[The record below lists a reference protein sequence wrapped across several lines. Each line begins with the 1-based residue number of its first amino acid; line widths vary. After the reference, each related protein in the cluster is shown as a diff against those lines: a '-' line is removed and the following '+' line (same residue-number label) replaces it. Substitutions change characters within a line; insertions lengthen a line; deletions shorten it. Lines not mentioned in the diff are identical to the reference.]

1 MSAEFRGEAL
11 LRAFGARCPEIV
23 QRTGQQ
29 GNVAGGIFTGNRLRW
44 MSNRLRGDFVSES
57 VAQQD
62 DIHK

>member
-1 MSAEFRGEAL
+1 M
-11 LRAFGARCPEIV
+11 RAFSARCPEIV

-62 DIHK
+62 NIHK